1 MRLIG
6 LAVILALSLVLPLP
20 PAEAQEAGKVWRIGF
35 LSPYGPDYDEKW
47 RAAFRSGMRDLGY
60 VEGKNL
66 VIEERH
72 ARGRFE
78 RFPEM
83 AADLVRFNLDVFV
96 VHGGLPA
103 INAARKAST
112 SVPIVMPAV
121 ADPVGMGLVASLAR
135 PGGNITGLSDLH
147 SDMNAKRLELLKETV
162 PSLSR
167 VAVLLNP
174 SFAVHPAQWKDLQN
188 AAPALRVTLVLV
200 EMKGP
205 EDIDQIFMTIRKERA
220 EALNLLGG
228 AATIHT
234 RRVADLAVKHRIPT
248 ISTTKNAAEEGLL
261 MSYGADFRDLYRR
274 AATYVDKIFRGAK
287 PADLPVEQPTKFE
300 LVVNL
305 KTAKALGLAIPQS
318 VLVRADEI
326 IQ

>member
-1 MRLIG
+1 MDRRAFITVVGGSL
-6 LAVILALSLVLPLP
+6 LAGPHVG
-20 PAEAQEAGKVWRIGF
+20 EGQTGGQVWRIGF
-35 LSPYGPDYDEKW
+35 MSPYSPDFDEKW
-47 RAAFRSGMRDLGY
+47 RAAFRSGLRDLGY

-66 VIEERH
+66 VIDERH

-83 AADLVRFNLDVFV
+83 AADLVRLNPAVFV
-96 VHGGLPA
+96 VHGGLPT
-103 INAARKAST
+103 INAARKASN
-112 SVPIVMPAV
+112 SIPIVMPAV

-147 SDMNAKRLELLKETV
+147 SDINAKRLELLKEMV
-162 PSLSR
+162 PALSR

-174 SFAVHPAQWKDLQN
+174 SFAVHPAQWRDLQT
-188 AAPALRVTLVLV
+188 AAPTLRLSLVLV

-205 EDIDQIFMTIRKERA
+205 EDIDRIFTTIRRERV
-220 EALNLLGG
+220 EALNILGG

-274 AATYVDKIFRGAK
+274 AAMYVDKIFKGAK
-287 PADLPVEQPTKFE
+287 PADIPIEQPTKFE
-300 LVVNL
+300 LVINL
-305 KTAKALGLAIPQS
+305 KTAKALGLTIPQS
-318 VLVRADEI
+318 VLLRADHV